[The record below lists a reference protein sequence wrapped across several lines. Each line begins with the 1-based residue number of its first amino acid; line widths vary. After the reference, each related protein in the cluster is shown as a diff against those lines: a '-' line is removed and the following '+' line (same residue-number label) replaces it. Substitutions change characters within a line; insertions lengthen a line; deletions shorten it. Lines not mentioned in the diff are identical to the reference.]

1 MSTLIYII
9 TNRWYRADSMFK
21 VGMHRRGDI
30 DVLIKQYIGRYM
42 PEVDVVANYKVE
54 DALSMERLVHRNLK
68 DNPHIARIKGEW
80 YRGPDSEIMKVIEDT
95 IFECTADPNTIK
107 DGQRVYHLTCEPDM
121 HLYRLGHEA
130 GVINPFMRTSPDWRH
145 MQIFL
150 LMNKDKIIEEYEAG
164 GEVTVKTGMIRRDM
178 QPHALY
184 AYVGKDLDHLARVM
198 DELGILSFRGITR
211 KDIVHVITKGKYQK
225 RMLELMTIPILKEV
239 AKDKGIKLTSR
250 MRKADMIKA
259 IDR

>member
-9 TNRWYRADSMFK
+9 TNRWYRADNMFK
-21 VGMHRRGDI
+21 VGMHRKGDI

-68 DNPHIARIKGEW
+68 DNPRITRVKGEW
-80 YRGPDSEIMKVIEDT
+80 YRGPSSEIMNVIEDT

-107 DGQRVYHLTCEPDM
+107 DGQRVYHLTCEPDV

-130 GVINPFMRTSPDWRH
+130 GVINPFKRTSSEWRH

-164 GEVTVKTGMIRRDM
+164 GDITVKTGMVRRDI

-184 AYVGKDLDHLARVM
+184 AYVGQDVHHLARVM
-198 DELGILSFRGITR
+198 DELDVYPFKGITR
-211 KDIVHVITKGKYQK
+211 KDVVYVITNDKYQK
-225 RMLELMTIPILKEV
+225 RMLELMTIPTLKEI
-239 AKDKGIKLTSR
+239 AKDKDIKLTSK
-250 MRKADMIKA
+250 MKKADIIKA